1 MCRYGNTLN
10 NAIIKARMY
19 DVVYL
24 GGGPGGYV
32 GAVTSASLG
41 KKVAVVERKKIGG
54 TCVNVGC
61 IPADAAL
68 YNVSLSHYSGNGGF
82 ASPIKVDFALN
93 IKRAKEISEKTAEL
107 AQSVLDSL
115 GVDVIS
121 GNGSVKS
128 GGVKVNGQ
136 ELEASSVVIAT
147 GARHDLAPLK
157 GVDPSRILTVDKFW
171 ELEDVPQSVVVYQ
184 GGAPSIRG
192 LEIGQLLASSGAE
205 VIVVDENDSLF
216 PQFDQELTGALRQ
229 ALESN
234 GLKFDMGAKVK
245 GLSENSI
252 SYEVESA
259 EKRIEFDAIVPSHAW
274 LPNTE
279 GLGLDDLGVKTKN
292 GFVIVDDHCRTNL
305 PWLYAIG
312 EAASYKGATRAMYMG
327 KAAALNA
334 AGIDFPVNHQLLPSG
349 LYTVPQFAEVG
360 LTEKAAVASG
370 IDYVVGTSNL
380 GYNEKAMALGATEGM
395 VKLIFDKKG
404 KILGGGLV
412 GYDAEELISHLALA
426 IKLGATAR
434 DLAYSGYE
442 HATVSEAIADASSRA
457 LLSLS

>member
-1 MCRYGNTLN
+1 
-10 NAIIKARMY
+10 MY

-54 TCVNVGC
+54 TCVNIGC

-68 YNVSLSHYSGNGGF
+68 SNVSLSHYSGNGGF

-93 IKRAKEISEKTAEL
+93 IRRARQISQRTAEL

-121 GNGSVKS
+121 GNGSLKR

-136 ELEASSVVIAT
+136 EIEASSVVIAT
-147 GARHDLAPLK
+147 GARHDLAPMK
-157 GVDPSRILTVDKFW
+157 GADPSRVLTVDKFW
-171 ELEDVPQSVVVYQ
+171 ELDDVPQRVVVYQ

-192 LEIGQLLASSGAE
+192 LEIGQLLAASGAD
-205 VIVVDENDSLF
+205 VTVVDENDSLF
-216 PQFDQELTGALRQ
+216 PQFDQELTDVLRQ
-229 ALESN
+229 ALENN

-245 GLSENSI
+245 DLSEKSI
-252 SYEVESA
+252 SYEVGGS
-259 EKRIEFDAIVPSHAW
+259 EKRLEFDAIVPSHAW

-279 GLGLDDLGVKTKN
+279 GLGLDELGVNTKN
-292 GFVIVDDHCRTNL
+292 GFVVVDDHCRTNL

-312 EAASYKGATRAMYMG
+312 EAASYKGATRSMYMG
-327 KAAALNA
+327 KAAAFNT
-334 AGIDFPVNHQLLPSG
+334 AGIDFQVNHQLLPSG
-349 LYTVPQFAEVG
+349 LYTIPQFAEVG
-360 LTEKAAVASG
+360 LTEKAAAASG

-380 GYNEKAMALGATEGM
+380 AYNEKAMALGAAEGL
-395 VKLIFDKKG
+395 VKLIFDKRG
-404 KILGGGLV
+404 RILGGGLV
-412 GYDAEELISHLALA
+412 GYDAEELVSHIALA
-426 IKLGATAR
+426 MKLGATAR

-442 HATVSEAIADASSRA
+442 HATISEAIADAASRA
-457 LLSLS
+457 LISLS